1 MSRDERFL
9 SHAQLVELAAPLQQ
23 YLAEECALEIGA
35 FDAQALAAFVAD
47 RIGPAIYNKALA
59 DARIALDT
67 RMELLQEALWE
78 LERD

>member
-9 SHAQLVELAAPLQQ
+9 GHAQLQELAGPLQQ
-23 YLAEECALEIGA
+23 YLARECAVDIGM
-35 FDAQALAAFVAD
+35 FDAQSLAAFIAD

-59 DARIALDT
+59 DARTALDA
-67 RMELLQEALWE
+67 RMELLQSALWE